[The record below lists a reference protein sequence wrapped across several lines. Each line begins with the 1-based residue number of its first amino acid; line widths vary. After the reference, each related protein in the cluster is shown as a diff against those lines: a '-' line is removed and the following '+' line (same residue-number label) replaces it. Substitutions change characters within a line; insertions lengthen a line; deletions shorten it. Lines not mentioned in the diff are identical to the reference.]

1 MYDRFGRLQHGSEV
15 VARDVLEY
23 VVFEKHV
30 ASTYGVWRIHDK
42 IIPEWMPPR
51 QPTNRTYKVKETEE
65 EDEAPVTDDS
75 LQDATTEPENEKN
88 KPAVAL
94 A

>member
-1 MYDRFGRLQHGSEV
+1 MHGSEV

-23 VVFEKHV
+23 VVFEKHL
-30 ASTYGVWRIHDK
+30 ANTYGLWRIHDK

-51 QPTNRTYKVKETEE
+51 QPTQRTYKVQEE
-65 EDEAPVTDDS
+65 EEEELPPLYDDT
-75 LQDATTEPENEKN
+75 LQDATAEPEKGKEK
-88 KPAVAL
+88 PPVAL